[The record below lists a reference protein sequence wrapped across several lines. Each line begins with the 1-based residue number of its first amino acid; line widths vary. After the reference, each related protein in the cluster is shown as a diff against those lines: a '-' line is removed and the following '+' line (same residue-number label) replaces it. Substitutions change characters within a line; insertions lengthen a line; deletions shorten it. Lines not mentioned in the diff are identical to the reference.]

1 MEVKTIENR
10 SIEDFKDIFK
20 KEIKA
25 AKKNGKKIIKYG
37 EKNIELITNL
47 SV

>member
-25 AKKNGKKIIKYG
+25 AKKNI
-37 EKNIELITNL
+37 
-47 SV
+47 